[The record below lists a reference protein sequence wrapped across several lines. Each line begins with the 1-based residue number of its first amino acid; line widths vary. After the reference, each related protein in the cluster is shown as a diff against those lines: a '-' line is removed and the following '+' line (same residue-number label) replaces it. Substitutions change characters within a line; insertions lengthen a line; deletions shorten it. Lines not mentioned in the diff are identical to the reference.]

1 MEERSEGQRND
12 FMRTLEQMD
21 EGMNLEALK
30 RKAEGEDLTEKAA
43 KKSRDDTAIVPVN
56 MDWLRTEPEKLHP
69 LIYSY
74 LKVCSFRNIFQ
85 TSSFRWEQKAY
96 MLLQRMLR
104 EWEEALD
111 ERPEEIKRSGQGKRA
126 AAMQKQ
132 TADYLRP
139 LFKQLKTRVRKR
151 FILHVNYNR
160 HSIN

>member
-74 LKVCSFRNIFQ
+74 LKVCSIRNVFRRQVLGENKRLTRYSRECLGNGRRLWMSALKKLNVAGRASEQ
-85 TSSFRWEQKAY
+85 QQCKNRLRTTCDHYLSS
-96 MLLQRMLR
+96 
-104 EWEEALD
+104 
-111 ERPEEIKRSGQGKRA
+111 
-126 AAMQKQ
+126 
-132 TADYLRP
+132 
-139 LFKQLKTRVRKR
+139 
-151 FILHVNYNR
+151 
-160 HSIN
+160 